1 MFVTR
6 FRTAAA
12 VFQQLGVLHILISE
26 GSFLEAEVH
35 LSNGEK
41 KESGARNCAAHSEER
56 FQQWK

>member
-12 VFQQLGVLHILISE
+12 VFQQLGVLLILISE

-56 FQQWK
+56 